1 MKNCKRRMKNLS
13 VAWIDYMKAYDVVP
27 HTWILQCLKNIKLA
41 SNIRN
46 MTEKFINY
54 CEVELISEEEM
65 VKVKKK
71 KKIEASFKETG
82 YHQSSLL

>member
-1 MKNCKRRMKNLS
+1 
-13 VAWIDYMKAYDVVP
+13 
-27 HTWILQCLKNIKLA
+27 
-41 SNIRN
+41 

-71 KKIEASFKETG
+71 KNRGIF
-82 YHQSSLL
+82 

>member
-71 KKIEASFKETG
+71 NRGIF
-82 YHQSSLL
+82 

>member
-1 MKNCKRRMKNLS
+1 
-13 VAWIDYMKAYDVVP
+13 
-27 HTWILQCLKNIKLA
+27 
-41 SNIRN
+41 

-71 KKIEASFKETG
+71 KKNRGIF
-82 YHQSSLL
+82 